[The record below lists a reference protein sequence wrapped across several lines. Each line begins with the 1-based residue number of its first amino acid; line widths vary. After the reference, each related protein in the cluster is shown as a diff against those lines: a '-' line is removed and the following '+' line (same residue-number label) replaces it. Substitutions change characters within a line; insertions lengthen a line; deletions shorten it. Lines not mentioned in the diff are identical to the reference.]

1 MLAGAAILLA
11 AVVAGLRSSPL
22 PFDGKTPP
30 LGLGITG
37 SDRPSAVAHALG
49 SQLTAHPALLAEA
62 LVLAIAAAA
71 LPHVRR
77 RGPWPAAG
85 FAAVLL
91 AATALLA
98 PAAAV
103 LPFVLGAWLTGAALA
118 VEPRP

>member
-1 MLAGAAILLA
+1 MA
-11 AVVAGLRSSPL
+11 
-22 PFDGKTPP
+22 
-30 LGLGITG
+30 
-37 SDRPSAVAHALG
+37 
-49 SQLTAHPALLAEA
+49 QLTAHPALIAEA
-62 LVLAIAAAA
+62 LVLALAAAL

-91 AATALLA
+91 VATALLA

-103 LPFVLGAWLTGAALA
+103 LPFVIGAWLTAAALA